1 MNNNKMIVRL
11 SIVAGLAILA
21 MFAVTVFTG
30 VSQEKFENVLDAGVY
45 ARELIAEQG
54 PLRLIFTIDFVF
66 IAVFTTVFVILPQSL
81 KTGSPVVNGIANL
94 SIGAMVLCGLLDF
107 VEDLHI
113 LTMLDS
119 ANKGL
124 ALADSQIALQAFLSA
139 LKFCASYVSLFAL
152 AFILPSRTIPEK
164 LIRYSLWFFQL
175 PVGALVYTAPH
186 DYRLLFGL
194 MRFAFMITGFF
205 LLAYNFSRAEAE
217 ESF

>member
-1 MNNNKMIVRL
+1 MNNNKLIVRL

-21 MFAVTVFTG
+21 MFSVTLLTG
-30 VSQEKFENVLDAGVY
+30 VSQEKFENVWGAGDY
-45 ARELIAEQG
+45 ALALIAEQG
-54 PLRLIFTIDFVF
+54 PLRLIFTIDFIF
-66 IAVFTTVFVILPQSL
+66 IAVFTTAFVILPQSL
-81 KTGSPVVNGIANL
+81 KNGTPVVNAIANL
-94 SIGAMVLCGLLDF
+94 SIGAMIMCGLLDF

-119 ANKGL
+119 ATKGL
-124 ALADSQIALQAFLSA
+124 ALAESQIALQTFLSA

-164 LIRYSLWFFQL
+164 IIRYSLWFFQL

-186 DYRLLFGL
+186 DYRILFGL
-194 MRFAFMITGFF
+194 MRFAFMISGFF
-205 LLAYNFSRAEAE
+205 LLAYNFSRPEAE